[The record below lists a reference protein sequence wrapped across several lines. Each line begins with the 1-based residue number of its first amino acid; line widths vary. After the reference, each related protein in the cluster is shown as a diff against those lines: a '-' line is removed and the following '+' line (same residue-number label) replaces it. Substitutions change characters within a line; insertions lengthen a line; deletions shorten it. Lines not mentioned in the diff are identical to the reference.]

1 MKGKINGK
9 SNKNIQ
15 LFIDRDR
22 HRERERETHKIL
34 SCYAAAKNA
43 GNIKNRF

>member
-22 HRERERETHKIL
+22 HRERERERERLTKYWAAMPQLKI
-34 SCYAAAKNA
+34 
-43 GNIKNRF
+43 